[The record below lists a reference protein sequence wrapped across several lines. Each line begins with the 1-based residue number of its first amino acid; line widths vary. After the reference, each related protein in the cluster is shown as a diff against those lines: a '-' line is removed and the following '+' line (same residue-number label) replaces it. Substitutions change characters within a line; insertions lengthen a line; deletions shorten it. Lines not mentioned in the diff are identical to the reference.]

1 MPPLPP
7 WAIDAQSIF
16 EYYTFGYKVDRSPAW
31 MGFVVF
37 LLLAFVHTPL
47 TYMYARKA
55 KYMYLITLTALMESF
70 GYLTRILT
78 LDEKTLDL
86 IMVTNLLLVV
96 PPIIF
101 AVVNYK
107 IIGKLLSAVN
117 KNVWCVK
124 AAFITRLF
132 LLGDIICFIVQSAG
146 ASLLFV
152 EDVKIQKNGGIIILL
167 GLALQFGL
175 FFVFAICTLKAWTFP
190 EYSDKSTPM
199 NVKRIFYVCFSTIGL
214 LFIRNAYRIYEFER
228 TLYKIEHFLE
238 EASVT
243 EEWEFYVFEF
253 TPVFL
258 CHIIYT
264 VYNFGWIMGDEE
276 EFNNEMKTVQ
286 ESLGLTVVTS
296 TKSSSNNGTTT
307 IEKNNLHL
315 RNVVNKINPSE
326 GEGVKETTV
335 IQVVDGSSTSTPN
348 TVTQP

>member
-47 TYMYARKA
+47 TYMYSRKA

-175 FFVFAICTLKAWTFP
+175 FL
-190 EYSDKSTPM
+190 
-199 NVKRIFYVCFSTIGL
+199 
-214 LFIRNAYRIYEFER
+214 
-228 TLYKIEHFLE
+228 
-238 EASVT
+238 
-243 EEWEFYVFEF
+243 
-253 TPVFL
+253 
-258 CHIIYT
+258 
-264 VYNFGWIMGDEE
+264 
-276 EFNNEMKTVQ
+276 
-286 ESLGLTVVTS
+286 SLRYA
-296 TKSSSNNGTTT
+296 
-307 IEKNNLHL
+307 H
-315 RNVVNKINPSE
+315 
-326 GEGVKETTV
+326 
-335 IQVVDGSSTSTPN
+335 
-348 TVTQP
+348 